1 MIRLIVNQTIPK
13 EDVDHFNRTVARA
26 INWNAPG
33 NDVAVT
39 IFPRQK
45 GGWLE
50 YGINVTR
57 EDGSRV
63 IFIAAIQ
70 RSIGADSEF
79 CS

>member
-1 MIRLIVNQTIPK
+1 MIRIIVDQNVPS
-13 EDVDHFNRTVARA
+13 EDIDHFNRTVARA
-26 INWNAPG
+26 VNWNAPG

-39 IFPRQK
+39 IFPRRK
-45 GGWLE
+45 DGWLE

-57 EDGSRV
+57 DNKQI

-70 RSIGADSEF
+70 RSVGAESEF